1 MTKLTK
7 EQLERFNEHFML
19 TEVTH
24 DVSTYVCATDDLEQL
39 NELNSEEIG
48 NGFMYLNSELV
59 SSNVQSSDG
68 YAIERKH
75 PRAYVKEV
83 YEVFDLV
90 EFIQEQMDNEIKRE
104 SEHK

>member
-1 MTKLTK
+1 MTTLTK
-7 EQLERFNEHFML
+7 EQLDLFNEHFML

-24 DVSTYVCATDDLEQL
+24 DVSTYVYATDDLERL
-39 NELNSEEIG
+39 NELNSEEIE

-68 YAIERKH
+68 YTIERKH
-75 PRAYVKEV
+75 PHAYVKDI
-83 YEVFDLV
+83 YEVTDLI
-90 EFIQEQMDNEIKRE
+90 EFIQHQMDKEIKRK

>member
-24 DVSTYVCATDDLEQL
+24 DVSTYVYATDDLEQL
-39 NELNSEEIG
+39 NELNSEEIE

-59 SSNVQSSDG
+59 SSYVQSSDG

-75 PRAYVKEV
+75 PRTYVKDI
-83 YEVFDLV
+83 YEVADLV
-90 EFIQEQMDNEIKRE
+90 EFIQNQMDKEIKRE
-104 SEHK
+104 SEYE